1 MRGTK
6 IRSLYE
12 LMLTLNVT
20 GSQVSPGLKC
30 VGLKCLGLKCLGSH
44 VSLGLMCLSLKC
56 LGSQVSQSLKCLSLK
71 CLESQVSDNPI
82 SYINGKYKK

>member
-1 MRGTK
+1 MMRGTK

-30 VGLKCLGLKCLGSH
+30 VGLKCLGLKCLWVSSVSESQ
-44 VSLGLMCLSLKC
+44 VSLGLKC
-56 LGSQVSQSLKCLSLK
+56 LGLT
-71 CLESQVSDNPI
+71 CLESQVSDNR
-82 SYINGKYKK
+82 